1 MVSQGVKMEAPMAA
15 TAHKLTASS
24 PCNRLPAAC
33 YPWGSAVSPPLGM
46 FPQAGTRG
54 CQSWQQLL
62 LPWQKPTYVQVPLS
76 AQPARLPTVPPV
88 PWATKL

>member
-1 MVSQGVKMEAPMAA
+1 MAA

-24 PCNRLPAAC
+24 PCNNLPVTC
-33 YPWGSAVSPPLGM
+33 YPWGSAVSATLGM

-76 AQPARLPTVPPV
+76 AQPGRLPTVPPV
-88 PWATKL
+88 LWATRL